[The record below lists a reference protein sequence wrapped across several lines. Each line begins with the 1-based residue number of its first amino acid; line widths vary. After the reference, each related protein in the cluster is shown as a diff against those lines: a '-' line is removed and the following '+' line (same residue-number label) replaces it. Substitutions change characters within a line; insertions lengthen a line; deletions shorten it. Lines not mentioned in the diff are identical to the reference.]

1 MAYDW
6 VFQGLLNT
14 VTEAAGNAGARYIG
28 SMSPLAGIIRA
39 GADAGLSGVQILSSF
54 RNAGGTVGNETFYA
68 LHQAVLQTSF
78 SQDQLANLL
87 NGDLSGIAKL
97 PGGKA
102 GQYQLNF
109 ILHNMTLGP
118 DGKPEYTTSTFAMM
132 QNDLDI
138 QGGLNA
144 MGQISTSMSKTG
156 EPYPQ
161 SIGFE
166 LQSVYQYTG
175 T

>member
-1 MAYDW
+1 MLSRTSWYLESSSRKAETLNCSKPTFQEGHAVSAPETRMYGLTRCTVMAPD
-6 VFQGLLNT
+6 
-14 VTEAAGNAGARYIG
+14 
-28 SMSPLAGIIRA
+28 
-39 GADAGLSGVQILSSF
+39 
-54 RNAGGTVGNETFYA
+54 
-68 LHQAVLQTSF
+68 F
-78 SQDQLANLL
+78 SN
-87 NGDLSGIAKL
+87 
-97 PGGKA
+97 
-102 GQYQLNF
+102 
-109 ILHNMTLGP
+109 
-118 DGKPEYTTSTFAMM
+118 STFAMM